1 MSIRLMLNVVKQS
14 KRKPSEKLMLII
26 LAEFANDNAEC
37 FPSFETLASL
47 CNVSTRQAQNIIYT
61 LIKEGEITVSRR
73 EGGSNLYRILN
84 HLKPAT
90 HETYCVGTPTKF
102 SANGHQISTDTH
114 EISDITHETHFVPT
128 PTKFS
133 ATHEVDFVSDAIQ
146 EEPQK
151 PTTHEMDFVPPTKF
165 STPTHE
171 THFVP
176 PTKPISSEPVIEP
189 NTEPK
194 EIKSIKNNVTPVGG
208 DTAQTHL
215 VEPTPQ
221 PTQSGETS
229 VSQSSDQTGM
239 TDQPPTPVIEGIATN
254 SDTTKLNSMP
264 SSQNTPPVVPPADSP
279 KVRTLSDHQRMVSE
293 IAKAFGWDFA
303 TMTKSNKK
311 LVGKVASELREAG
324 ATPDDIP
331 TLYEYCQNQGW
342 TGKFTPMALSSQ
354 WASFVAQKGASS
366 ASKDYLVDETG
377 MIWRTYVPPPD
388 YKPMFDYD
396 EMNRKFR
403 ESVGEI
409 PTPSDEEVEKMTPEE
424 RTKNI
429 KAMISEWAKKMEVP
443 VMELDPDDPMNEVLK
458 W

>member
-1 MSIRLMLNVVKQS
+1 MSIKLMLNVVKQS

-90 HETYCVGTPTKF
+90 HETYCVGTPTQF

-114 EISDITHETHFVPT
+114 EISDITHETHFVPQ

-133 ATHEVDFVSDAIQ
+133 ATHEVDFVPDAIQ

-151 PTTHEMDFVPPTKF
+151 PPTHEMGFVPPTKF

-189 NTEPK
+189 NTESK

-215 VEPTPQ
+215 LESTPQ
-221 PTQSGETS
+221 PTQSGEIT
-229 VSQSSDQTGM
+229 VSQSSDQTGI

-254 SDTTKLNSMP
+254 SDTIQLNSMP
-264 SSQNTPPVVPPADSP
+264 SSQNTPPVVPPADAP
-279 KVRTLSDHQRMVSE
+279 KVRNLSDHQRMVSE
-293 IAKAFGWDFA
+293 IAKVFGWDFA
-303 TMTKSNKK
+303 RITKSNKK
-311 LVGKVASELREAG
+311 LLGKVASELREAG

-331 TLYEYCQNQGW
+331 NLYAYCHNQGW

-354 WASFVAQKGASS
+354 WANFLAEKASASS
-366 ASKDYLVDETG
+366 PNELYQTESG
-377 MIWRTYVPPPD
+377 MIFPVYKPPAD
-388 YKPMFDYD
+388 YKPLFDYSRLNAQSD
-396 EMNRKFR
+396 TPAVDVDPNLT
-403 ESVGEI
+403 
-409 PTPSDEEVEKMTPEE
+409 PTE
-424 RTKNI
+424 RVANI
-429 KAMISEWAKKMEVP
+429 KKLVSDFAKRMEVP
-443 VMELDPDDPMNEVLK
+443 VMDIPADDPMNEVLK